1 MASSDASAPPV
12 IVVTGSSRGLG
23 RAIALRCGRAGWRV
37 VVHCRTRRAEA
48 EAVAKAIIE
57 AGGRALVLQ
66 ADVTIPGT
74 FPQIVEQTVTH
85 WGRIDAWVNNAGVVD
100 DRLVVS
106 TPDDAWDRVIATD
119 LTAAWRATQ
128 AVAPVMARQ
137 RGGAILNVSSIAALQ
152 GRRGQSAY
160 SAAKAG
166 LIAFTRS
173 SARELGPDNIRVNAV
188 CPPVLDTE
196 SVGATAETL
205 REQQL
210 IPGVISP
217 EDAADT
223 MFSILSLPWISGQIF
238 VMDSR
243 IPAGTL

>member
-1 MASSDASAPPV
+1 M
-12 IVVTGSSRGLG
+12 
-23 RAIALRCGRAGWRV
+23 
-37 VVHCRTRRAEA
+37 VVHRRTRRAEA

-57 AGGRALVLQ
+57 VGGRALVLQ
-66 ADVTIPGT
+66 ADVTTPGT
-74 FPQIVEQTVTH
+74 FPQIVEQTVNH
-85 WGRIDAWVNNAGVVD
+85 WDRIDAWVNNAGVVD
-100 DRLVVS
+100 DRLVLS

-119 LTAAWRATQ
+119 LTAAWRAIQ
-128 AVAPVMARQ
+128 AVAPVMRQ
-137 RGGAILNVSSIAALQ
+137 LGGGAILNVASIGALQ

-166 LIAFTRS
+166 LIALTRS

-196 SVGATAETL
+196 SVGSHAESL

-210 IPGVISP
+210 MPGTVSL
-217 EDAADT
+217 DSAAET
-223 MFSILSLPWISGQIF
+223 IFSILTLPWITGQTF

-243 IPAGTL
+243 IPQGSL

>member
-1 MASSDASAPPV
+1 
-12 IVVTGSSRGLG
+12 
-23 RAIALRCGRAGWRV
+23 LRCGHAGWRV

-57 AGGRALVLQ
+57 VGGRALVLQ
-66 ADVTIPGT
+66 ADVTSSGPL
-74 FPQIVEQTVTH
+74 PQVVEQTVTH
-85 WGRIDAWVNNAGVVD
+85 WDRIDAWVNNAGVVD
-100 DRLVVS
+100 DRLLVS
-106 TPDDAWDRVIATD
+106 TPEDAWDRVIATD
-119 LTAAWRATQ
+119 LTAAWRAIQ
-128 AVAPVMARQ
+128 AVAPVMRRQ
-137 RGGAILNVSSIAALQ
+137 GGGTILNVASIAALQ

-196 SVGATAETL
+196 SVGPHAESLRTQQLMAGTVSLDSAAET
-205 REQQL
+205 
-210 IPGVISP
+210 V
-217 EDAADT
+217 
-223 MFSILSLPWISGQIF
+223 FSILTLPWITGQTI
-238 VMDSR
+238 VMDNR

>member
-1 MASSDASAPPV
+1 M
-12 IVVTGSSRGLG
+12 
-23 RAIALRCGRAGWRV
+23 

-57 AGGRALVLQ
+57 VGGRALVLQ
-66 ADVTIPGT
+66 ADVTTPGT
-74 FPQIVEQTVTH
+74 FPRIVEQTVNH
-85 WGRIDAWVNNAGVVD
+85 WDRIDAWVNNAGVVD

-106 TPDDAWDRVIATD
+106 MPDDACDHVIATN

-128 AVAPVMARQ
+128 AVAPVM
-137 RGGAILNVSSIAALQ
+137 RGQGGGTILTVASIAALQ

-166 LIAFTRS
+166 LIALTRS

-188 CPPVLDTE
+188 CPPVLGTE
-196 SVGATAETL
+196 SVGSHAESL
-205 REQQL
+205 RKQQL
-210 IPGVISP
+210 IPGVISL
-217 EDAADT
+217 EAAADT
-223 MFSILSLPWISGQIF
+223 MFSILSLPWISGQTF

-243 IPAGTL
+243 IPEGAL